1 MTTARLL
8 SGNTRTILLL
18 IFCWTAPLIA
28 GEGGERGLSP
38 GEARLHFFQD
48 FSQGFK
54 QDLSTPALAGQRK
67 STGLAVVYSFLL
79 PGMGELYAGD
89 FSSGKYFLIGEGAL
103 WITFGIFDGRGNA
116 LQRDARTLAVARAG
130 VNANG
135 KNDQFYVDIGNFNSV
150 EEYNEKKL
158 QDREPQKLYDAAA
171 GYGWRWTS
179 DADRATYRNQRVA
192 SDRAFENGKFVLAAV
207 LVNHLASAI
216 NAARAAVVHNRAL
229 ETALKDMEL
238 SASLIRSDRG
248 PDGILLTLTKG
259 F

>member
-1 MTTARLL
+1 LTAARSLI
-8 SGNTRTILLL
+8 GNIRTILLL
-18 IFCWTAPLIA
+18 LFCWTVPLIA
-28 GEGGERGLSP
+28 GEGGESRLSP

-48 FSQGFK
+48 FSQTFK
-54 QDLSTPALAGQRK
+54 QDLSATAVAGQRK

-79 PGMGELYAGD
+79 PGMGELYSSD

-116 LQRDARTLAVARAG
+116 LQRDARTYAVSRAG
-130 VNANG
+130 INANG
-135 KNDQFYVDIGNFNSV
+135 KNDQFYVDIGNFNSI

-229 ETALKDMEL
+229 ETALKDVEL
-238 SASLIRSDRG
+238 SASVIRSERG
-248 PDGILLTLTKG
+248 PQGILLSLKKG